1 MVGGGTA
8 IAFAGGPHRP
18 RLLLVAAWL
27 LSRAA
32 LLAALV
38 AGTTMVLGDVVLYQ
52 VWVRGMTSGHGLPV
66 HDERWQY
73 PPGAAVVLLIA
84 GLAPRYM
91 WGLVGVVL
99 VADAAVFF
107 ALLLRGQSPL
117 GAAVWVVGPSLLG
130 PLTYARFD
138 VVPTAFAV
146 CGLLWGRRPVLAG
159 AALAIGGWVK
169 VWPVLLLGALRDRR
183 AVPGALLGAA
193 VASIAVVLA
202 LAATGQLGAA
212 TAFLAFQQARGL
224 QVESVAATP
233 FMVARAFGIGPPPVY
248 QYGAMEVVTAGRD
261 VAVAVCTAGE
271 ALVLVLFAAAALR
284 AWRRPPPAAGSQPAG
299 PPTAGPAS
307 ADRALALV
315 LGLMVTSRVLSPQYL
330 LWALGLAATAV
341 AMGSRRQRTTAGLLL
356 VAAAASHLVYPVLYG
371 GVLSGRPLPTGVLV
385 ARNLL
390 LIAATMSAV
399 REARVHAAKVARP
412 SPAED
417 ALVTS

>member
-8 IAFAGGPHRP
+8 IAFAGGPRRP

-52 VWVRGMTSGHGLPV
+52 GWVRGMTSGLGLPV

-117 GAAVWVVGPSLLG
+117 GAAV
-130 PLTYARFD
+130 
-138 VVPTAFAV
+138 
-146 CGLLWGRRPVLAG
+146 
-159 AALAIGGWVK
+159 
-169 VWPVLLLGALRDRR
+169 
-183 AVPGALLGAA
+183 
-193 VASIAVVLA
+193 ASIGVVLA
-202 LAATGQLGAA
+202 LAATGQLGGA

-330 LWALGLAATAV
+330 RWALGLAATAV
-341 AMGSRRQRTTAGLLL
+341 AMGSRRQWTTAVLLL

-390 LIAATMSAV
+390 LIAATVSAV
-399 REARVHAAKVARP
+399 CGARVHAAKVARP

-417 ALVTS
+417 VLVTA

>member
-8 IAFAGGPHRP
+8 IAFAGGSRRP
-18 RLLLVAAWL
+18 RLLLLAAWL

-32 LLAALV
+32 LLVALV

-52 VWVRGMTSGHGLPV
+52 GWVRGMTSGHGLPV

-73 PPGAAVVLLIA
+73 PPGAVVVLLIA
-84 GLAPRYM
+84 GLEPRYM
-91 WGLVGVVL
+91 WGLVGVVF

-107 ALLLRGQSPL
+107 ALLRGQSPL

-183 AVPGALLGAA
+183 AVPGALLGAV
-193 VASIAVVLA
+193 VASIGVVLA
-202 LAATGQLGAA
+202 LAATGQLGGA

-233 FMVARAFGIGPPPVY
+233 FMVARALGIGPPPVY
-248 QYGAMEVVTAGRD
+248 QYGAMEVATAGRD
-261 VAVAVCTAGE
+261 IAVAVCTAGE
-271 ALVLVLFAAAALR
+271 AMVLVFFAAAALR
-284 AWRRPPPAAGSQPAG
+284 AWRRPPPAAGPQAAG
-299 PPTAGPAS
+299 PPTAGQAG

-315 LGLMVTSRVLSPQYL
+315 LGLMVTSRVLSPRYL

-341 AMGSRRQRTTAGLLL
+341 AMGSRRQWTTAVLLL
-356 VAAAASHLVYPVLYG
+356 VAAAASHLVYPVLYS

-385 ARNLL
+385 VRNLL
-390 LIAATMSAV
+390 LIAATVSAV
-399 REARVHAAKVARP
+399 RGARVHAAKVARP

>member
-341 AMGSRRQRTTAGLLL
+341 AMGSRRQRTTAVLLL

-390 LIAATMSAV
+390 LIAATVSAV
-399 REARVHAAKVARP
+399 CGARVHAAKVARP

-417 ALVTS
+417 ALVTA

>member
-8 IAFAGGPHRP
+8 IAFAGGPRRP

-52 VWVRGMTSGHGLPV
+52 GWVRGMTSGLGLPV

-284 AWRRPPPAAGSQPAG
+284 AWRRPPPAAGPQAAG
-299 PPTAGPAS
+299 PPTAGQAG

-341 AMGSRRQRTTAGLLL
+341 AMGSRRQWTTAVLLL

-390 LIAATMSAV
+390 LIAATVSAV
-399 REARVHAAKVARP
+399 CGARVHAAKVARP

>member
-8 IAFAGGPHRP
+8 IAFAGGPRRP

-32 LLAALV
+32 LLVALV

-52 VWVRGMTSGHGLPV
+52 GWVRGMTSGLGLPV

-330 LWALGLAATAV
+330 LWALGLA
-341 AMGSRRQRTTAGLLL
+341 
-356 VAAAASHLVYPVLYG
+356 G
-371 GVLSGRPLPTGVLV
+371 GWRSGRLWAG
-385 ARNLL
+385 RG
-390 LIAATMSAV
+390 
-399 REARVHAAKVARP
+399 RWP
-412 SPAED
+412 SPGSQRGCGKEHQDQGLARRTD
-417 ALVTS
+417 NVS

>member
-8 IAFAGGPHRP
+8 IAFAGGPRRP

-341 AMGSRRQRTTAGLLL
+341 AMGSRRQRTTAVLLL

-390 LIAATMSAV
+390 LIAATVSAV
-399 REARVHAAKVARP
+399 CGARVHAAKVARP
-412 SPAED
+412 AAAGD
-417 ALVTS
+417 VLVTA

>member
-1 MVGGGTA
+1 
-8 IAFAGGPHRP
+8 
-18 RLLLVAAWL
+18 
-27 LSRAA
+27 
-32 LLAALV
+32 
-38 AGTTMVLGDVVLYQ
+38 MVLGDVVLYQ
-52 VWVRGMTSGHGLPV
+52 GWVRGMTSGLGLPV

-169 VWPVLLLGALRDRR
+169 VWPVLL
-183 AVPGALLGAA
+183 PGALLGAA

-202 LAATGQLGAA
+202 LAATGQLGGA

-248 QYGAMEVVTAGRD
+248 QYGAMEVATAGRD

-284 AWRRPPPAAGSQPAG
+284 AWRRPPPAAGPQAAG
-299 PPTAGPAS
+299 PPTAGQAG

-341 AMGSRRQRTTAGLLL
+341 AMGSRRQRTTAVLLL

-390 LIAATMSAV
+390 LIAATVSAV
-399 REARVHAAKVARP
+399 CGARVHAAKVARP
-412 SPAED
+412 AAAGD
-417 ALVTS
+417 VLVTA

>member
-1 MVGGGTA
+1 
-8 IAFAGGPHRP
+8 
-18 RLLLVAAWL
+18 
-27 LSRAA
+27 
-32 LLAALV
+32 
-38 AGTTMVLGDVVLYQ
+38 MVLGDVVLYQ
-52 VWVRGMTSGHGLPV
+52 GWVRGMTSGHGLPV

-84 GLAPRYM
+84 GLEPRYM
-91 WGLVGVVL
+91 WGLVGVVF

-107 ALLLRGQSPL
+107 ALLRGQSPL

-248 QYGAMEVVTAGRD
+248 QYGAMEVATAGWD
-261 VAVAVCTAGE
+261 VAVAVCTA
-271 ALVLVLFAAAALR
+271 
-284 AWRRPPPAAGSQPAG
+284 
-299 PPTAGPAS
+299 
-307 ADRALALV
+307 
-315 LGLMVTSRVLSPQYL
+315 
-330 LWALGLAATAV
+330 
-341 AMGSRRQRTTAGLLL
+341 
-356 VAAAASHLVYPVLYG
+356 
-371 GVLSGRPLPTGVLV
+371 
-385 ARNLL
+385 
-390 LIAATMSAV
+390 
-399 REARVHAAKVARP
+399 ARP
-412 SPAED
+412 VRICLLYTSD
-417 ALVTS
+417 AADDLLCVDLGGRR

>member
-1 MVGGGTA
+1 
-8 IAFAGGPHRP
+8 
-18 RLLLVAAWL
+18 
-27 LSRAA
+27 
-32 LLAALV
+32 
-38 AGTTMVLGDVVLYQ
+38 MVLGDVVLYQ

-284 AWRRPPPAAGSQPAG
+284 AWRRPPPAAGPQAAG
-299 PPTAGPAS
+299 PPTAGQAG

-341 AMGSRRQRTTAGLLL
+341 AMGSRRQRTTAVLLL

-390 LIAATMSAV
+390 LIAATVSAV
-399 REARVHAAKVARP
+399 CGARVHAAKVARP

>member
-8 IAFAGGPHRP
+8 IAFAGGPRRP
-18 RLLLVAAWL
+18 RLLLLAAWL

-32 LLAALV
+32 LLVALV

-52 VWVRGMTSGHGLPV
+52 GWVRGMTSGHGLPV

-84 GLAPRYM
+84 GLEPRYM
-91 WGLVGVVL
+91 WGLVGVVF

-107 ALLLRGQSPL
+107 ALLRGQSPL

-248 QYGAMEVVTAGRD
+248 QYGAMEVATAGRD

-271 ALVLVLFAAAALR
+271 AMVLVFFAAAALR
-284 AWRRPPPAAGSQPAG
+284 AWRRPPPAAGPQAAG
-299 PPTAGPAS
+299 PPTAGQAG

-341 AMGSRRQRTTAGLLL
+341 AMGSRRQWTTAVLLL
-356 VAAAASHLVYPVLYG
+356 VAAAASHLVYPVLYS

-385 ARNLL
+385 VRNLL
-390 LIAATMSAV
+390 LIAATVSAV
-399 REARVHAAKVARP
+399 RGARVHAAKVARP

-417 ALVTS
+417 VLVTA

>member
-193 VASIAVVLA
+193 VASIGVVLA
-202 LAATGQLGAA
+202 LAATGQLGGA

-233 FMVARAFGIGPPPVY
+233 FMVARALGIGPPPVY
-248 QYGAMEVVTAGRD
+248 QYGAMEVATAGRD

-341 AMGSRRQRTTAGLLL
+341 AMGSRRQRTTAVLLL
-356 VAAAASHLVYPVLYG
+356 VAAAVEHRVDQVGG

-390 LIAATMSAV
+390 LIAATVSAV
-399 REARVHAAKVARP
+399 CGARVHAAKVARP
-412 SPAED
+412 AAAGD
-417 ALVTS
+417 VLVTA

>member
-73 PPGAAVVLLIA
+73 PPGAAGVLLIA

-91 WGLVGVVL
+91 WGLVGVVF

-146 CGLLWGRRPVLAG
+146 CGLCG
-159 AALAIGGWVK
+159 AAARC
-169 VWPVLLLGALRDRR
+169 WP
-183 AVPGALLGAA
+183 
-193 VASIAVVLA
+193 
-202 LAATGQLGAA
+202 GQ
-212 TAFLAFQQARGL
+212 RWP
-224 QVESVAATP
+224 SV
-233 FMVARAFGIGPPPVY
+233 
-248 QYGAMEVVTAGRD
+248 
-261 VAVAVCTAGE
+261 
-271 ALVLVLFAAAALR
+271 
-284 AWRRPPPAAGSQPAG
+284 
-299 PPTAGPAS
+299 
-307 ADRALALV
+307 
-315 LGLMVTSRVLSPQYL
+315 
-330 LWALGLAATAV
+330 
-341 AMGSRRQRTTAGLLL
+341 
-356 VAAAASHLVYPVLYG
+356 
-371 GVLSGRPLPTGVLV
+371 
-385 ARNLL
+385 
-390 LIAATMSAV
+390 
-399 REARVHAAKVARP
+399 
-412 SPAED
+412 
-417 ALVTS
+417 

>member
-1 MVGGGTA
+1 MVGGGTE

-271 ALVLVLFAAAALR
+271 ALVLLLFAAAALR
-284 AWRRPPPAAGSQPAG
+284 AWRRPPPAAGPQAVG
-299 PPTAGPAS
+299 PPTAGQAG

-341 AMGSRRQRTTAGLLL
+341 AMGSRRQRTTAVLLL

-390 LIAATMSAV
+390 LIAATVSAV
-399 REARVHAAKVARP
+399 CGARVHAAKVARP

>member
-284 AWRRPPPAAGSQPAG
+284 AWRRPPPAAGPQAAG
-299 PPTAGPAS
+299 PPTAGQAG

-341 AMGSRRQRTTAGLLL
+341 AMGSRRQRTTAVPGLPGALRRRAQRP
-356 VAAAASHLVYPVLYG
+356 AAAYRRTRRPQPAADRCHHERRARGSRPRRQG
-371 GVLSGRPLPTGVLV
+371 GPSV
-385 ARNLL
+385 AR
-390 LIAATMSAV
+390 
-399 REARVHAAKVARP
+399 
-412 SPAED
+412 
-417 ALVTS
+417 

>member
-341 AMGSRRQRTTAGLLL
+341 AMGSRRQWTTAVLLL

-390 LIAATMSAV
+390 LIAATVSAV
-399 REARVHAAKVARP
+399 CGARVHAAKVARP

>member
-38 AGTTMVLGDVVLYQ
+38 AGTTMVLGDVVLYR
-52 VWVRGMTSGHGLPV
+52 VVVRGMTSGHGLPV

-91 WGLVGVVL
+91 WGLVGVVF
-99 VADAAVFF
+99 VADAAAFF
-107 ALLLRGQSPL
+107 A
-117 GAAVWVVGPSLLG
+117 
-130 PLTYARFD
+130 
-138 VVPTAFAV
+138 
-146 CGLLWGRRPVLAG
+146 LLWGRRPVLAG

-193 VASIAVVLA
+193 VASIGVVLA
-202 LAATGQLGAA
+202 LAATGQLGGA

-248 QYGAMEVVTAGRD
+248 QYGAMEVATAGRD
-261 VAVAVCTAGE
+261 VAVAGCTAGE
-271 ALVLVLFAAAALR
+271 ALVLLLFAAAALR

-299 PPTAGPAS
+299 PPTAGPAG

-341 AMGSRRQRTTAGLLL
+341 AMGSRRQWTTACLLL
-356 VAAAASHLVYPVLYG
+356 VCLLYT
-371 GVLSGRPLPTGVLV
+371 S
-385 ARNLL
+385 
-390 LIAATMSAV
+390 
-399 REARVHAAKVARP
+399 P
-412 SPAED
+412 SP
-417 ALVTS
+417 

>member
-1 MVGGGTA
+1 
-8 IAFAGGPHRP
+8 
-18 RLLLVAAWL
+18 
-27 LSRAA
+27 
-32 LLAALV
+32 
-38 AGTTMVLGDVVLYQ
+38 MVLGDVVLYQ
-52 VWVRGMTSGHGLPV
+52 GWVRGMTSGLGLPV

-341 AMGSRRQRTTAGLLL
+341 AMGSRRQWTTAVLLL
-356 VAAAASHLVYPVLYG
+356 VAAAVEHGVDQVGG

-390 LIAATMSAV
+390 LIAATVSAV
-399 REARVHAAKVARP
+399 CGARVHAAKVARP
-412 SPAED
+412 AAAGD
-417 ALVTS
+417 VLVTA

>member
-27 LSRAA
+27 LSRSA

-91 WGLVGVVL
+91 WGLVGVVF
-99 VADAAVFF
+99 VADAAAFF
-107 ALLLRGQSPL
+107 ALLR
-117 GAAVWVVGPSLLG
+117 
-130 PLTYARFD
+130 
-138 VVPTAFAV
+138 
-146 CGLLWGRRPVLAG
+146 GRRPVLAG

-248 QYGAMEVVTAGRD
+248 QYGAMEVATAGRD

-271 ALVLVLFAAAALR
+271 ALVLLLFAAAALR
-284 AWRRPPPAAGSQPAG
+284 AWRRPPPAAGSQAAG

-341 AMGSRRQRTTAGLLL
+341 AMGSRRQWTTACLLL

-390 LIAATMSAV
+390 LIAATVSAV
-399 REARVHAAKVARP
+399 CGTRVHTAKVARP
-412 SPAED
+412 AAAGD
-417 ALVTS
+417 VLVTA